1 MIPIIQDGAVITID
15 ANFIESVETALDR
28 GQISRRD
35 FEEWCEAVYVAWMPI
50 DIKFKAFRQDRKR
63 VFLGWH
69 LLHKDYANTLNF
81 NLNVYKALGYEF
93 NYPPQ
98 TEISIYEA
106 DENLLTERELIL
118 KTIVENKGGVNC
130 CGMEAWCESIL
141 RTVEDA
147 MKEKGIVFYTP

>member
-1 MIPIIQDGAVITID
+1 MTPIIQNGAVMTID
-15 ANFIESVETALDR
+15 ANFTEAVETALDR
-28 GQISRRD
+28 GQITRRD
-35 FEEWCEAVYVAWMPI
+35 FEEWCSAIYIEWLPI
-50 DIKFKAFRQDRKR
+50 TIKFQAFRHDRER
-63 VFLGWH
+63 VFLGWSIFH
-69 LLHKDYANTLNF
+69 PAYGRPLNF
-81 NLNVYKALGYEF
+81 NLNVFKALGYEF

-98 TEISIYEA
+98 TELSIYEA
-106 DENLLTERELIL
+106 DERLLTERELIL